1 MTSIITDD
9 VANRLK
15 LRRSP
20 DNTKICGISGNIQ
33 QTRGRSSIEFR
44 SRFTSEELSFKTNV
58 VILKKITSLQHEWFS
73 MLQAKAQMEYHWMK
87 HWWSAQLRSQIS
99 LNRTLISAFE
109 NMVFCAMLW
118 KCTDRSKWMNEIG
131 NTNDLYGEKINPIP
145 FKNFVWLL
153 SHSGPR
159 LRHLSRFA
167 PCNNWQMIS
176 RKNVRS
182 QQTFCITKHTSTIF
196 IMDRTR

>member
-1 MTSIITDD
+1 MCANEHTIFSCSSFNELTAAQRLDNVRKWRLCTLCLEAHPTKECKTNWTCFACKKRHNTILHVDGTNHNKNNNQSVNNAQTDEQRVVLATAIIRVRDGEGNDVLCRVLIDQGSMTSIITDD

-73 MLQAKAQMEYHWMK
+73 MLQAKAQMEYH
-87 HWWSAQLRSQIS
+87 
-99 LNRTLISAFE
+99 
-109 NMVFCAMLW
+109 
-118 KCTDRSKWMNEIG
+118 
-131 NTNDLYGEKINPIP
+131 
-145 FKNFVWLL
+145 
-153 SHSGPR
+153 
-159 LRHLSRFA
+159 
-167 PCNNWQMIS
+167 
-176 RKNVRS
+176 
-182 QQTFCITKHTSTIF
+182 
-196 IMDRTR
+196 